1 MCVKMVSDPTGY
13 TLSPTRQSPCPHFW
27 FHSQVQVVTLASD
40 QLTLVRAF
48 HNPSLINSLA
58 RVHKFHRIQETRLLL
73 IRVPI
78 YYQAHQD
85 EQPLEEVQRMGPRR
99 VSSAESSVPVHVG
112 AGPCQGGP
120 WVSANWDA
128 HCMSLWPCRPPS
140 CMSPS
145 RRLIRQCLWSKN
157 ELPDSLFEL
166 LWHWPIRETEG
177 HLITAGW
184 GRSPDPLSPPLWSP
198 LTLPRLPPAPY

>member
-1 MCVKMVSDPTGY
+1 MNSHWKKYRGWGPGG
-13 TLSPTRQSPCPHFW
+13 
-27 FHSQVQVVTLASD
+27 SQ
-40 QLTLVRAF
+40 
-48 HNPSLINSLA
+48 
-58 RVHKFHRIQETRLLL
+58 
-73 IRVPI
+73 
-78 YYQAHQD
+78 
-85 EQPLEEVQRMGPRR
+85 
-99 VSSAESSVPVHVG
+99 AESSVPVHVG
-112 AGPCQGGP
+112 AGPCPGGP
-120 WVSANWDA
+120 WVSTTWDA

-198 LTLPRLPPAPY
+198 LTLPRLPAPLLTWILFLFKLISNVVLVSVDREVIQLYIYICLLFLYIS